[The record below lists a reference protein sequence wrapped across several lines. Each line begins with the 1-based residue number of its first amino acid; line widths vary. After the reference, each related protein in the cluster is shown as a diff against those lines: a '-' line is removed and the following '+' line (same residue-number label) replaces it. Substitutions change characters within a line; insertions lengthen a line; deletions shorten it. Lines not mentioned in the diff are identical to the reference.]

1 MRPETTLAATL
12 LVAAL
17 TAAPA
22 SPTELNRIQALAD
35 RDGAAEALRQ
45 LEDHLVGRPE
55 RLDGQLLRGALLAEL
70 GRSGE
75 AERLFRQLQ
84 SQYPGQPEPTHNL
97 AVMQARAFKP
107 ATAIKALEEIVGRFP
122 TYETAASNLARIRD
136 GASRGNFDPLT
147 ADSSRLE
154 LALTPRLRFPAA
166 TAGSPTPET
175 EAPALAALKPIGSP
189 AAEPPPSPPPMPAP
203 AAEVPPAEPPA
214 ELPATAAT
222 TGAASGEPSAEEE
235 TTAQMAEAPA
245 APPADELRAEL
256 EAVVT
261 AWASAW
267 SQQRVKEYLGFY
279 ASEFQPSDHP
289 SRAAWEAV
297 RRQRVAA
304 PSFIEVEID
313 LDSMTVERTGPDA
326 ASATF
331 GQSYRSDR
339 YSDSVTKSLGFVRE
353 SGAWRIRSEV
363 SQ

>member
-17 TAAPA
+17 TAVPA
-22 SPTELNRIQALAD
+22 SSTELDRIQALAD
-35 RDGAAEALRQ
+35 RDRAAEALRQ

-55 RLDGQLLRGALLAEL
+55 QLDGQLLRGALLAEL
-70 GRSGE
+70 GRSDE
-75 AERLFRQLQ
+75 AERVFRQLE
-84 SQYPGQPEPTHNL
+84 SQYPDQPEPTHNL

-107 ATAIKALEEIVGRFP
+107 ATAIKALEEIVGDFP

-136 GASRGNFDPLT
+136 GASRGDFDPLT

-166 TAGSPTPET
+166 AAGSPTPET
-175 EAPALAALKPIGSP
+175 EEPALAAREPIGSP
-189 AAEPPPSPPPMPAP
+189 AAEVPPM
-203 AAEVPPAEPPA
+203 EPPA
-214 ELPATAAT
+214 ELPATAA
-222 TGAASGEPSAEEE
+222 AAGVSPGEPSAEEE
-235 TTAQMAEAPA
+235 TMAPMAEAPA
-245 APPADELRAEL
+245 SPPADELRAEL
-256 EAVVT
+256 EAAVT

-267 SQQRVKEYLGFY
+267 SHQRVKEYLGFY
-279 ASEFQPSDHP
+279 ASEFQPSGHP

-339 YSDSVTKSLGFVRE
+339 YSDSVTKTLGFVRE

-363 SQ
+363 SR